1 MLVAGVLFLLLP
13 LLVAA
18 VVPASLAFLA
28 GSTGTGLSSY
38 SSGSSSSSSSSPSSS
53 SSTPRAE
60 TINHH
65 NMFNRDPF
73 QNRRNSKRAAPL
85 KAIYRFYFLFF
96 YLQGFKGPNPEAS
109 SASAMSSSPPSSSM
123 YRSSRGFSPL
133 FSPLTC
139 CCKSQKRKT
148 MSFIL

>member
-85 KAIYRFYFLFF
+85 KAIYRFYFLFLF
-96 YLQGFKGPNPEAS
+96 FTYKALKGLIRKLHPRARCRRLLPHHLCTDRREVSAHS
-109 SASAMSSSPPSSSM
+109 SAHSLAAVNH
-123 YRSSRGFSPL
+123 
-133 FSPLTC
+133 
-139 CCKSQKRKT
+139 KRERR
-148 MSFIL
+148 